1 MEIFDKIQEFLT
13 GTADIFGVGAEWSPA
28 VFVALIA
35 SVIVLV
41 AFFVAL
47 GIRSSSKG
55 NKFRKHL
62 EDTAAYIEKTG
73 EIDVDNVDGLNSY
86 IQDEKMA
93 RSVKKGWGTFLE
105 QQTGYPSDYISEGE
119 TFGDRKTNPD
129 YKGGTGFF
137 KTVSAIVLILAAAL
151 AAIGYID
158 AVKGKSL
165 SAGAGLLAAFEI
177 VLPAVIAIAVPL
189 LIFVIAR
196 AVLAGACSS
205 LYKKTK
211 AAFAEFCDA
220 LDNNV
225 IIFREPED
233 EFISENIEEINAAI
247 DDIIAG
253 KLGDS
258 EILEIVTAPEV
269 EESSVVEEAPAP
281 EPIVTEPERAE
292 AAADVA
298 PEPEPEPETD
308 EMDEELMRQR
318 QQALLQIVILSDR
331 ATRDPSV
338 SEQDLIDLA
347 TYLDDTM
354 TNGDFT
360 DEERQLFMRCYFI
373 LQARYFEMIGRPDL
387 IQPID

>member
-1 MEIFDKIQEFLT
+1 MELFDKIQEFLT
-13 GTADIFGVGAEWSPA
+13 GTADIFKVGAEWSPA
-28 VFVALIA
+28 IFVALIA
-35 SVIVLV
+35 SVVILV
-41 AFFVAL
+41 AFFIAL

-62 EDTAAYIEKTG
+62 EDSAAYIDKTG

-93 RSVKKGWGTFLE
+93 KSVQKGWGTFMD
-105 QQTGYPSDYISEGE
+105 QQTGYPSDYISEAE

-137 KTVSAIVLILAAAL
+137 KTLSAIVLILAAAL

-158 AVKGKSL
+158 AVRGKDL
-165 SAGAGLLAAFEI
+165 GGASGVLAAFEI
-177 VLPAVIAIAVPL
+177 ILPAVVAIALPL

-196 AVLAGACSS
+196 AILAGANSS
-205 LYKKTK
+205 LLKKTK
-211 AAFAEFCDA
+211 AAFGAFTDA
-220 LDNNV
+220 LDANV

-258 EILEIVTAPEV
+258 EILEIVTAPAV
-269 EESSVVEEAPAP
+269 EDAEEVEEAPAP
-281 EPIVTEPERAE
+281 EPLPEPEREE

-298 PEPEPEPETD
+298 PEPEPEPEPGPEPEPEPSADD
-308 EMDEELMRQR
+308 EALRIRRQSVLLEIIKLCNR
-318 QQALLQIVILSDR
+318 MTEDPNVTPKQLEDVANFLGSALES
-331 ATRDPSV
+331 
-338 SEQDLIDLA
+338 
-347 TYLDDTM
+347 Y
-354 TNGDFT
+354 DFT
-360 DEERQLFMRCYFI
+360 ENERELLDQGIFI
-373 LQARYFEMIGRPDL
+373 LWMKLREMAGL
-387 IQPID
+387 V

>member
-205 LYKKTK
+205 LYKKAK

-253 KLGDS
+253 KLGDA
-258 EILEIVTAPEV
+258 EILEIVTAPAIDEDK
-269 EESSVVEEAPAP
+269 VVEEAPEP
-281 EPIVTEPERAE
+281 EPVAEPVREE

-298 PEPEPEPETD
+298 PEPEPEPEVD
-308 EMDEELMRQR
+308 PNEESIRIAR
-318 QQALLQIVILSDR
+318 QQALLQIVVLSDR
-331 ATRDPSV
+331 ATRDPNV
-338 SEQDLIDLA
+338 GEQDLIDLA
-347 TYLDDTM
+347 VYLDTTM
-354 TNGDFT
+354 ENGDFT
-360 DEERQLFMRCYFI
+360 PEERELFMRCYFI